1 MTISQRVEA
10 LGQWLASHAGAEGG
24 AVEAYIVPTADPHN
38 DEYIPVR
45 WQCRQW
51 LTGFDGSAGLAVV
64 TTRGTAALWTDSRY
78 WLQAATQLDGT
89 PFALMREG
97 NPDTPTMAQWLKAQG
112 ITRVSAPAD
121 MVTLSD
127 VAALSADG
135 LDYVA
140 LPDAF
145 DALWTDRPAVPAEPI
160 VVQPATCA
168 GATMQQ
174 KLERLRQH
182 LSKSG
187 MTDACLFTDLA
198 DLAWLL
204 NLRGADVAYNPV
216 FVGYLGYEPATGSF
230 TLFTHTSTLTA
241 EASAQLH
248 EGGVAVQP
256 YEAAAPWVATHTTC
270 LDPSQAT
277 MSLCADPR
285 QQPTFSSPLEGWRA
299 IKTEA
304 EAEGFRQAMLAW
316 RRCPSCSP

>member
-97 NPDTPTMAQWLKAQG
+97 NPDTPTLAQWLKAQG

-127 VAALSADG
+127 VEALSADG

-145 DALWTDRPAVPAEPI
+145 DTLWTDRPAVPAEPI
-160 VVQPATCA
+160 VVQPPPMPGPPCSKNSNACA
-168 GATMQQ
+168 
-174 KLERLRQH
+174 
-182 LSKSG
+182 S
-187 MTDACLFTDLA
+187 
-198 DLAWLL
+198 
-204 NLRGADVAYNPV
+204 
-216 FVGYLGYEPATGSF
+216 
-230 TLFTHTSTLTA
+230 TSA
-241 EASAQLH
+241 R
-248 EGGVAVQP
+248 
-256 YEAAAPWVATHTTC
+256 AA
-270 LDPSQAT
+270 
-277 MSLCADPR
+277 
-285 QQPTFSSPLEGWRA
+285 
-299 IKTEA
+299 
-304 EAEGFRQAMLAW
+304 
-316 RRCPSCSP
+316 